1 MRYVVYG
8 AGAIGG
14 IIGARLH
21 EAGHDA
27 ALICRGAH
35 LDAVRD
41 RGITIRTPDAEV
53 TIAVPAVGRP
63 GDLNFTR
70 DDVVFLAM
78 KTQDTD
84 AALRE
89 LVAVSPPDIAVIC
102 AQNGVANERLAL
114 RRFSRVYGM
123 LVMMPGTL
131 LDPGI
136 VLNHASNAWG
146 VLDAG
151 CYPTGTDALIA
162 RVTADLTAA
171 GFSSRTEPSI
181 MRWKYAKLLS
191 NLNNAFGAACGADA
205 RAPEFLA
212 AVRAE
217 AVACYRAA
225 GIDCAS
231 DEEVAARRRESDV
244 RYGAIEG
251 ARRDGGSSWQ
261 SLARGLPTI
270 ETDYLNGEIVLL
282 GRTHGVPTPCNE
294 LLQRVAN
301 EMAREGRSA
310 GSLPVEELV
319 RLAESGVQA
328 GTS

>member
-21 EAGHDA
+21 AAGHDV

-35 LDAVRD
+35 LEAVRTN
-41 RGITIRTPDAEV
+41 GITIRTPVDTLAV
-53 TIAVPAVGRP
+53 RVPAVADPTDLDFTP
-63 GDLNFTR
+63 G
-70 DDVVFLAM
+70 DVVFLAM
-78 KTQDTD
+78 KTQDTES
-84 AALRE
+84 ALRE
-89 LVAVSPPDIAVIC
+89 LAARAPADIAVIC
-102 AQNGVANERLAL
+102 AQNAVENERLAL

-123 LVMMPGTL
+123 LVLMPGTFL
-131 LDPGI
+131 EPGV
-136 VLNHASNAWG
+136 VLNHTSGAWG

-151 CYPTGTDALIA
+151 CYPDGTDDLIA
-162 RVTADLTAA
+162 GVATDLTAA
-171 GFSSRTEPSI
+171 GFSSHAEPNI

-212 AVRAE
+212 AVRDE
-217 AVACYRAA
+217 AIGCYRAA
-225 GIDCAS
+225 GINWAS
-231 DEEVAARRRESDV
+231 DEEMAARRQASGV

-282 GRTHGVPTPCNE
+282 GRLHGVPTPCNA

-301 EMAREGRSA
+301 DMAREGRPA
-310 GSLPVEELV
+310 GSLLVEDLLGMTE
-319 RLAESGVQA
+319 
-328 GTS
+328 TSPTRGS